1 MLIERSIHAHIKAI
15 LSGEPRILMLYG
27 PRQSGKTTILKM
39 LLAEHAEKAA
49 YFNGDDLRVQ
59 EIFSQHNLDILTKA
73 IGNHQL
79 IVIDEA
85 QRIANIGLTL
95 KLIFDSLQV
104 HIVASGSSSLELA
117 GKVSEPLTG
126 RTTTFFLYPLSLE
139 EAAYGELETSY
150 KVRLEE
156 SLRFGLYP
164 RVVTLTAEEDRQ
176 SYLIELINAYLYKDI
191 LAFDSVRKPKKVVD
205 LLTLLALQIGSEVS
219 IAELSQHLALSKP
232 IVEKYLDLLEKM
244 FVIVNLRGFSRN
256 LRKEVYKTSKYY
268 FMDLGMRNSLIR
280 NFNPLHL
287 RNDAGVLFENFC
299 VIERQKVLS
308 NRRHFANFYFWRT
321 YDQKEIDLIEER
333 EGTLFGYEFK
343 WSEKRKI
350 PRSTFREFQQAYPQS
365 ELRIIIPDTIDRL
378 LTDSP

>member
-1 MLIERSIHAHIKAI
+1 MLIERSICTHIKII
-15 LSGEPRILMLYG
+15 LSGEPRVLILYG

-49 YFNGDDLRVQ
+49 YFDGDDLRVQ

-85 QRIANIGLTL
+85 QRITNIGLTL

-205 LLTLLALQIGSEVS
+205 LLTLLSLQIGSEVS

-244 FVIVNLRGFSRN
+244 FVLVNLRGFSRN

-268 FMDLGMRNSLIR
+268 FMDLGMRNALIR

-299 VIERQKVLS
+299 VIERQKILS
-308 NRRHFANFYFWRT
+308 NGRHSANFYFWRT

-343 WSEKRKI
+343 WSEKRKT
-350 PRSTFREFQQAYPQS
+350 PKSTFREFQQAYPQS
-365 ELRIIIPDTIDRL
+365 ELRIISPDTIDRL

>member
-1 MLIERSIHAHIKAI
+1 MLIERSIHAHIKII
-15 LSGEPRILMLYG
+15 LSGEPRILILYG
-27 PRQSGKTTILKM
+27 PRQSGKTTILKK

-49 YFNGDDLRVQ
+49 YFDGDDLRVQ
-59 EIFSQHNLDILTKA
+59 EIFSQHNLDILTKV

-244 FVIVNLRGFSRN
+244 FVLVNLRGFSRN

-268 FMDLGMRNSLIR
+268 FMDLGMRNALIR

-308 NRRHFANFYFWRT
+308 NGRRSANFYFWRT

-343 WSEKRKI
+343 WSEKRKA
-350 PRSTFREFQQAYPQS
+350 PKSTFREFQQAYPQS
-365 ELRIIIPDTIDRL
+365 ELRIISPDTIDRL